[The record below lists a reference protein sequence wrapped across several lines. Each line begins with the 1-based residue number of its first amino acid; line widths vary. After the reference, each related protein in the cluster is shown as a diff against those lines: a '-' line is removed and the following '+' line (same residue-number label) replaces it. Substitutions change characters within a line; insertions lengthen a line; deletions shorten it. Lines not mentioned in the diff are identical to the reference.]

1 MMYDFETKYQ
11 VGNVGMELIINYAYV
26 AGRPA
31 THEEPADPAEIDILS
46 ILYRFPHDTQYRT
59 LESYEVLYQI
69 ILNDDDLNID
79 ITDSHG
85 PSVEWE
91 PGDAD

>member
-1 MMYDFETKYQ
+1 MMYDYEINYP
-11 VGNVGMELIINYAYV
+11 VGNVKVELIINYAYV
-26 AGRPA
+26 HGRPA

-69 ILNDDDLNID
+69 ILNDDDLNLE

-85 PSVEWE
+85 LNVEWE
-91 PGDAD
+91 PDDAD